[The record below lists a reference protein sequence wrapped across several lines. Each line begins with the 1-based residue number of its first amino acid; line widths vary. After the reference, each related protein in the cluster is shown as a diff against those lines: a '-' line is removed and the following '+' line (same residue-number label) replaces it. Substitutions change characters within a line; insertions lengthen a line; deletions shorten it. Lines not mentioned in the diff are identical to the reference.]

1 MRTLK
6 RNQKSFWYCLLDD
19 GFEDETSPA
28 EESGETEQT
37 EQTGETIMA
46 TATDDDGDDYGESV
60 AYEEAVQMY
69 ANISPA
75 TGQTQIE
82 QFGNIENIDKIIV
95 TDDMSCPIDEN
106 TVLFVDKE
114 PETVDGV
121 PVYDYIVK
129 RVSKSLN
136 SISIAIRKVE
146 VS

>member
-6 RNQKSFWYCLLDD
+6 RNQQSFWYCLLDD
-19 GFEDETSPA
+19 GVEDETPPA

-46 TATDDDGDDYGESV
+46 TTTDDDGDDFGESV

-121 PVYDYIVK
+121 PIYDYIVK